1 MRDDILSAVGREW
14 AAPQLRHFVVH
25 RKGIVL
31 SASLE
36 TIVDPRVLRAADA
49 LHAQFRAAQPFR
61 HVVIDGF
68 FAPGYAEQLLA
79 EFPTFEQGNRMG
91 DDGREGGKS
100 TVERIKALGPGYRA
114 LDVCIQTPEFL
125 QLIGRITGV
134 DALLYDPFYLGGGT
148 HENRQGQFLQAHI
161 DFNYHPSER
170 WHRRLNLIV
179 YLNPRWEEAWGGN
192 LELYRD
198 PYADVQPMQR
208 IAPIMNRCV
217 IFETT
222 EHSWHGFDRI
232 ALPAEH
238 AGLSRRSVALY
249 FYSKQRPL
257 AEIAGKHTTHY
268 VNRQLPERFTPG
280 YTLRDEDIATLR
292 ELIAHRDNQMQRLY
306 AENAELLQARDR
318 GFSGQLLIQLRRLY
332 VRYLR

>member
-1 MRDDILSAVGREW
+1 M
-14 AAPQLRHFVVH
+14 
-25 RKGIVL
+25 

-36 TIVDPRVLRAADA
+36 SIVNAQVLREADA
-49 LHAQFRAAQPFR
+49 LHAQFDAASPFR
-61 HVVIDGF
+61 HIVIENF
-68 FAPGYAEQLLA
+68 LAPPYAERLLA
-79 EFPTFEQGNRMG
+79 EFPAFERGNRMG

-100 TVERIKALGPGYRA
+100 TVERIRALGPSYRA
-114 LDVCIQTPEFL
+114 LDECIQSPQFL

-134 DALLYDPFYLGGGT
+134 DAPIYDRFYLGGGT
-148 HENRQGQFLQAHI
+148 HENRQDQFLQAHI

-179 YLNPRWEEAWGGN
+179 YLNPEWDESWGGN
-192 LELYRD
+192 LELFRD
-198 PYADVQPMQR
+198 PYQDAQPMHK
-208 IAPIMNRCV
+208 IAPRMNRCV

-232 ALPAEH
+232 ALPTEH
-238 AGLSRRSVALY
+238 AALSRRSVALY
-249 FYSKQRPL
+249 FYSKERPA
-257 AEIAGKHTTHY
+257 AEVAGKHTTHY
-268 VNRQLPERFTPG
+268 VNRQLPEHLAAG
-280 YTLRDEDIATLR
+280 YTLRDDDVATLR

>member
-1 MRDDILSAVGREW
+1 M
-14 AAPQLRHFVVH
+14 
-25 RKGIVL
+25 

-36 TIVDPRVLRAADA
+36 TILDSRVLRDADS
-49 LHAQFRAAQPFR
+49 LRAQFDGAQPFR
-61 HVVIDGF
+61 HVVIEDF
-68 FAPGYAEQLLA
+68 FAPDYAKRLLA
-79 EFPTFEQGNRMG
+79 EFPAFERGNRMG

-100 TVERIKALGPGYRA
+100 TVERIKALGPAHRA
-114 LDVCIQTPEFL
+114 LDTCIQSPEFL
-125 QLIGRITGV
+125 QLVARITGI
-134 DALLYDPFYLGGGT
+134 DGLIYDPFYLGGGT
-148 HENRQGQFLQAHI
+148 HENRQDQFLQAHI

-179 YLNPRWEEAWGGN
+179 YLNPEWEENWGGN

-198 PYADVQPMQR
+198 PYQDKQPLRR
-208 IAPIMNRCV
+208 IAPRMNRCV

-232 ALPAEH
+232 ALPADR
-238 AGLSRRSVALY
+238 AGISRRSIALY
-249 FYSKQRPL
+249 FYSKDRPR
-257 AEIAGKHTTHY
+257 EETAGKHTTHY
-268 VNRQLPERFTPG
+268 VNRQLPEHLTTG
-280 YTLRDEDIATLR
+280 YTLRDDDVATLR